1 VACVHLGAPA
11 FDSDSHNPVLASGFD
26 VEPLSFGCHH
36 LNLAATA
43 LQGKERIMNALNQA
57 NLRVQRRPAVTAMG
71 IGLLLTVITLIA
83 LIIDQASGSSIAD
96 HVNALYAP
104 LGLHPDP
111 NVLFGYL
118 YVIGGIGVLLW
129 LTMIWGVRRD
139 KRWAR
144 VVASFVLVVATSLAL
159 LVLFVSEYGGQIFPT
174 LWGILGLLPC
184 LAGLVAVILLWTPGR
199 VVEPRT

>member
-1 VACVHLGAPA
+1 
-11 FDSDSHNPVLASGFD
+11 
-26 VEPLSFGCHH
+26 
-36 LNLAATA
+36 
-43 LQGKERIMNALNQA
+43 MNALNQT
-57 NLRVQRRPAVTAMG
+57 NIRVQRRPAVTAMG
-71 IGLLLTVITLIA
+71 IGLLLTVVTLVA

-118 YVIGGIGVLLW
+118 YVTGGIGVLLW
-129 LTMIWGVRRD
+129 LTTIWSVSQH